1 MSKQRLDHWLV
12 ESGMATDE
20 FTDFLS
26 LTSDILLVKSSI
38 FSSLDKSLT
47 GMVLLIAELNDEFSI
62 SGYKFEFIR

>member
-1 MSKQRLDHWLV
+1 MRLLTLLLSR
-12 ESGMATDE
+12 ETDE
-20 FTDFLS
+20 LTDFLS

-47 GMVLLIAELNDEFSI
+47 GMVLLIAELNEEFSI